1 MFLCSVKK
9 TIVFLAAH
17 GWVEPN
23 ALGEQDAACT
33 AEVPVEGGVA
43 IVAIAWGA
51 MGVPGVDDQI
61 AGFSLHFDVADYAP
75 NCQATQLGE
84 IASAC

>member
-1 MFLCSVKK
+1 
-9 TIVFLAAH
+9 
-17 GWVEPN
+17 
-23 ALGEQDAACT
+23 
-33 AEVPVEGGVA
+33 
-43 IVAIAWGA
+43 